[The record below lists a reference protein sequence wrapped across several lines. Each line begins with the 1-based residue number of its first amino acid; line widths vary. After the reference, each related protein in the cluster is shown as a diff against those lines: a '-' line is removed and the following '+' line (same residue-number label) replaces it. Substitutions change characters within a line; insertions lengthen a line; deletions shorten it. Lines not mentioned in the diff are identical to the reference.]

1 MIVLAEKADAR
12 DGFQKILGEWLQELL
27 EDTLGGEISIETSPD
42 GWIIL
47 NPDDE
52 LVRSTIRLQTRMLPI
67 ASENP
72 PYTARISRISETRI
86 LVEYPDIRGE
96 TIRKSISLS
105 SFAASLGYG
114 GGDPISFLENAGFCE
129 RGPVSISADLPS
141 IIQSKIL
148 AKQILKGLDR
158 LLILN
163 VITPEIE
170 EVLASD
176 RLRGFIADYESL
188 TLSAHIAYVML
199 GVRLEKAFERI
210 SDEFESISGDIV
222 VKPLSWS
229 RLIEDWRGVPYMELF
244 FEEVC

>member
-12 DGFQKILGEWLQELL
+12 EGFQKILGEWLQELL
-27 EDTLGGEISIETSPD
+27 EDTLDEEISIETSPG

-52 LVRSTIRLQTRMLPI
+52 LVRSTIRLQTRMPSI

-96 TIRKSISLS
+96 TIRKSIPLS

-114 GGDPISFLENAGFCE
+114 GEDPISFLENAGFCE

-148 AKQILKGLDR
+148 AEQILRGLDR

-163 VITPEIE
+163 AITPEIE

-176 RLRGFIADYESL
+176 RLRDLITDYESL
-188 TLSAHIAYVML
+188 TLSAHIAYIRL
-199 GVRLEKAFERI
+199 GVGLEKAFERVSDGFEDI
-210 SDEFESISGDIV
+210 SRGIV
-222 VKPLSWS
+222 VKPLSWNK
-229 RLIEDWRGVPYMELF
+229 LIEDWKGVLYEELF
-244 FEEVC
+244 FEEGC